1 MKAVEGRQLQLFS
14 YEEVCCR
21 GEVGTESRRPA
32 AGPTP
37 SRNIEADEPDAED
50 KTGNTEDLLERICS
64 RENMQLA
71 CDRVV
76 GNGGAGGV
84 DGMGVDELPAWL
96 DANHGA
102 LRESILGGKY
112 RPSPVRR
119 VEIPKKEKG
128 KVRLLGIPTV
138 VDRMVQQAV
147 VQQLTP
153 VFEPKFHDDS
163 YGFRPGRSAHD
174 ALMAVKVHADAGN
187 VWVAS
192 MDLERFFDTV
202 NQSKLVQLLSDAIV
216 DKRVVSLI
224 HRFLQA
230 GVAVDGI
237 VERSGEG
244 TPQGGPLS
252 PLLANILLNELD
264 WELERRGHLFCRYAD
279 DLIILK
285 GSRKAAERALASV
298 SRFVETKLFLK
309 VNRDKS
315 YVAHISRDVKYLGYG
330 FYRVKGELR
339 FRLHPKSKE
348 ALEDKVR
355 EILSRSNGWSYD
367 KRRKRL
373 AELIRGWVGY
383 FRLADMKDKLEDIDG
398 WMRRRIRSVYWR
410 NWKRVRTKYAA
421 LRRLGIGHD
430 EARKWSCSQKG
441 YWRISKSNVLN
452 VALNNAKLS
461 ELGWPSFTG
470 LYLQVRVR

>member
-1 MKAVEGRQLQLFS
+1 
-14 YEEVCCR
+14 
-21 GEVGTESRRPA
+21 
-32 AGPTP
+32 
-37 SRNIEADEPDAED
+37 
-50 KTGNTEDLLERICS
+50 
-64 RENMQLA
+64 
-71 CDRVV
+71 
-76 GNGGAGGV
+76 
-84 DGMGVDELPAWL
+84 
-96 DANHGA
+96 
-102 LRESILGGKY
+102 
-112 RPSPVRR
+112 
-119 VEIPKKEKG
+119 
-128 KVRLLGIPTV
+128 
-138 VDRMVQQAV
+138 
-147 VQQLTP
+147 
-153 VFEPKFHDDS
+153 
-163 YGFRPGRSAHD
+163 
-174 ALMAVKVHADAGN
+174 
-187 VWVAS
+187 
-192 MDLERFFDTV
+192 
-202 NQSKLVQLLSDAIV
+202 
-216 DKRVVSLI
+216 
-224 HRFLQA
+224 
-230 GVAVDGI
+230 
-237 VERSGEG
+237 
-244 TPQGGPLS
+244 
-252 PLLANILLNELD
+252 
-264 WELERRGHLFCRYAD
+264 
-279 DLIILK
+279 
-285 GSRKAAERALASV
+285 
-298 SRFVETKLFLK
+298 VETKLFLK